1 MLWRRSGAVAE
12 HAALI
17 ASLIFDT
24 ADEALAAI
32 DFAASD
38 AEDSFE
44 VVSTTE
50 EELCLVV

>member
-32 DFAASD
+32 DSAASD

-44 VVSTTE
+44 VGSTTE